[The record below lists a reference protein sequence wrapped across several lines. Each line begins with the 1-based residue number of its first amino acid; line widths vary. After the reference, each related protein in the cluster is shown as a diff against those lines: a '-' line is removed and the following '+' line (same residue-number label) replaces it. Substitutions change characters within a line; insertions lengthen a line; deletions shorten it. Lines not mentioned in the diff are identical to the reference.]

1 MASSAVEQPL
11 PNSIEAIQSRVTLGL
26 IRPRAVWSM
35 LFLRIGLAIG
45 FQCLFALGHLALGV
59 ADPWRSA
66 ADWWITSFMLSEFV
80 NLWLLGRLARAE
92 GIRLRDIYSPRRIG
106 LGKDL
111 AWLALALAVSGPLGY
126 LPNVM
131 LAKALW
137 GDPQISAD
145 LIFRAIPVAAAWVT
159 VIVFPVIHAFTE
171 LPTYFGYVMPRLQAL
186 AGKRV
191 PPMLICAAVLSTQ
204 HVVLPL
210 LFDWRFI
217 VWRLLMFLPFALWM
231 GFVLHKRPTV
241 MPYLVAGH
249 VLLDFSLPVFILL
262 ASIKAA

>member
-1 MASSAVEQPL
+1 
-11 PNSIEAIQSRVTLGL
+11 
-26 IRPRAVWSM
+26 M

-59 ADPWRSA
+59 ADPWREA
-66 ADWWITSFMLSEFV
+66 ADWWITSFMLSEFI
-80 NLWLLGRLARAE
+80 NLWLLARSARAE
-92 GIRLRDIYSPRRIG
+92 GVQLRDIYNPSRTG

-111 AWLALALAVSGPLGY
+111 AWLVLALVVSAPLGY
-126 LPNVM
+126 LPNLL

-137 GDPQISAD
+137 GDPQVSVD
-145 LIFRAIPVAAAWVT
+145 LIFGAIPVAAAWVT

-171 LPTYFGYVMPRLQAL
+171 LPTYFGYVMPRLQAVTGKKVWPLL
-186 AGKRV
+186 A
-191 PPMLICAAVLSTQ
+191 CAAVLSAQ
-204 HVVLPL
+204 HVFLPL
-210 LFDWRFI
+210 LFDWRFV

-231 GFVLHKRPTV
+231 GFVAHRRPTV

-249 VLLDFSLPVFILL
+249 VLLDFSLPIFILL